1 MGIGLG
7 GSRRKRDVFAVADP
21 IYITFHSLVHWSK
34 WNWQCGTHG
43 TSETFVRLA
52 QLEFLSHGEYALRKA
67 NMKEKN
73 GNIVRALACT
83 HSCGVLMILRPNDNM
98 SKLLSLLMSP
108 CAGLQTGTPQ
118 HQYA

>member
-21 IYITFHSLVHWSK
+21 NFSHGP

-73 GNIVRALACT
+73 VNIVRALACT
-83 HSCGVLMILRPNDNM
+83 HSCGDLMILRPNDNM
-98 SKLLSLLMSP
+98 GKLLSFLMSP